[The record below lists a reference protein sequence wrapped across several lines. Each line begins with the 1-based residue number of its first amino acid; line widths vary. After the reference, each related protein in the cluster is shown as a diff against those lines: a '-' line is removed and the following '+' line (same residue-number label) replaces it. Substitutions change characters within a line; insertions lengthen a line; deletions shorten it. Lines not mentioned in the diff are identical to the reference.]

1 MMRRRARHFTSLA
14 ASLLLAA
21 ALSIATSGLAQS
33 PTDDAAL
40 RAAFARPPLDAPVPD
55 EPDAGFAKRAALG
68 LKLFRDKR
76 LSRDENFAC
85 ESCHYHGLAFAD
97 PRQRAVGFAG
107 DTLERNTPALWN
119 LAFAKRF
126 GWEGRDIRLED
137 QVLMPVVHT
146 REMGGEWP
154 VIVARL
160 KRDAVLAGAFTD
172 AFPGDGDVHERVIA
186 RALAAYVR
194 TIVSPATRFDR
205 WVGGKA
211 DALSETELAGLR
223 LFAGKAGCAECHQG
237 WRFTDDRVHATGFA
251 DAPALRTP
259 TLRELLWSGPYFH
272 DGSAATLAETLARHV
287 EALGAATPKLRPPLS
302 DAERSALV
310 AFLASLSSEDLPRP
324 VPRR

>member
-1 MMRRRARHFTSLA
+1 MSARRTRLLVCLA
-14 ASLLLAA
+14 ATLLAA
-21 ALSIATSGLAQS
+21 TALPQS

-40 RAAFARPPLDAPVPD
+40 RVAFARPPLDAPVPD
-55 EPDAGFAKRAALG
+55 EPDAGFAKRAGLG

-85 ESCHYHGLAFAD
+85 ESCHYHGLGFAD

-107 DTLERNTPALWN
+107 DTLERNTPPLWN
-119 LAFAKRF
+119 LAYAKRF

-160 KRDAVLAGAFTD
+160 KRDAAVVTAFAD
-172 AFPGDGDVHERVIA
+172 AFPGEGDIHERAIA

-194 TIVSPATRFDR
+194 TIVSPATRFDQ
-205 WVGGKA
+205 WVAGKA
-211 DALSETELAGLR
+211 NALSEDELAGLR
-223 LFAGKAGCAECHQG
+223 LFAGKAGCAECHQS
-237 WRFTDDRVHATGFA
+237 WRFTDDRVQPTGFA
-251 DAPALRTP
+251 DAAALRTP

-272 DGSAATLAETLARHV
+272 DGSAATLPETVTRHVAALAGANTKARAQLSEAEQATLA
-287 EALGAATPKLRPPLS
+287 
-302 DAERSALV
+302 

-324 VPRR
+324 LPRR

>member
-1 MMRRRARHFTSLA
+1 MAARRAHLLASLA
-14 ASLLLAA
+14 ASLFAAA
-21 ALSIATSGLAQS
+21 ALAQS
-33 PTDDAAL
+33 SVDDAAL

-55 EPDAGFAKRAALG
+55 EPEAGFAKRAGLG

-85 ESCHYHGLAFAD
+85 ESCHYHGLGFAD

-107 DTLERNTPALWN
+107 DTLERNTPPLWN
-119 LAFAKRF
+119 LAYAKRF

-154 VIVARL
+154 IIVARL
-160 KRDAVLAGAFTD
+160 KRDPAAVTAFKD
-172 AFPGDGDVHERVIA
+172 AFPGEGEIHERFIA

-194 TIVSPATRFDR
+194 TIVSPATRFDQ
-205 WVGGKA
+205 WVAGKA
-211 DALSETELAGLR
+211 TSLSEDELAGLR

-237 WRFTDDRVHATGFA
+237 WRFTDDRVQPTGFA

-272 DGSAATLAETLARHV
+272 NGSSSTLAETVSRHV
-287 EALGAATPKLRPPLS
+287 AALGETGRKAGSSLS
-302 DAERSALV
+302 EAEQSALV
-310 AFLASLSSEDLPRP
+310 TFLTSLSSEDLPRP

>member
-1 MMRRRARHFTSLA
+1 MCARRTSLLACLA
-14 ASLLLAA
+14 ASLCAAA
-21 ALSIATSGLAQS
+21 ALAQS
-33 PTDDAAL
+33 QIDDAAL

-55 EPDAGFAKRAALG
+55 EPDAGFTKRAGLG
-68 LKLFRDKR
+68 LKLFRDRR

-85 ESCHYHGLAFAD
+85 ESCHYHGLGFAD

-107 DTLERNTPALWN
+107 DTLERNTPPLWN
-119 LAFAKRF
+119 LAYAKRF

-160 KRDAVLAGAFTD
+160 KRDPAIVTTFAD
-172 AFPGDGDVHERVIA
+172 AFPGEGEVQERAIA

-194 TIVSPATRFDR
+194 TIVSPATRFDQ
-205 WVGGKA
+205 WVAGKA
-211 DALSETELAGLR
+211 TALSGDELAGLQ

-237 WRFTDDRVHATGFA
+237 WRFTDDRVQSTGFA

-272 DGSAATLAETLARHV
+272 DGSSATLAETVPRHV
-287 EALGAATPKLRPPLS
+287 AALGETGRKAGASLS
-302 DAERSALV
+302 EAEQSALV
-310 AFLASLSSEDLPRP
+310 AFLGTLSSEDLPRP